1 MSDSVDSTNP
11 GGAGTGDAPPTKS
24 SLKSLEAARTGV
36 ANPEEVSLFGICD
49 GQGDPY
55 TGFTWEQMENNAPQ
69 TGVPSL
75 HPLGMIQAR
84 PAEAMSSSEPSQ
96 SGPSY
101 TAPAHSVS
109 NASNLHLEEDIQ
121 SLIDHPKVKH
131 SLSWIPEFSWHDSHL
146 LFDGQPLEL
155 PETRDGQLSRGGP
168 SSEHGLSLSQWSV
181 PQIREPDC
189 GHERSQISAIL
200 GVGSFVNSDKHW
212 DEKPEVAS
220 EILSVSTDISLSVTT
235 FKGEFIEA
243 GLPAQVEIALQ
254 KTVNNIV
261 EILVDYY
268 CRSYAPQK
276 QSLAAKRKLADK
288 SSSTSTKS
296 SRASI
301 KRKGA
306 KPGSR
311 KGQAIDGDGESEDEE
326 SSGNRQSPSETDTP
340 VEQILFLAC
349 PFMKWNPREYRHSC
363 IKKLR
368 DMHGLKKHIQ
378 EKHFVNHCPKCFMR
392 PSEDTKVIPP
402 HPCIEMSGL
411 SSRPTAGLITV
422 DMQAAIKERPGARL
436 PQKEKWERL
445 FKIIFP
451 QEPIPSSPYLDH
463 EVALFL
469 CEIDK
474 FVCQPSVKHRIRG
487 TIQESQLEHCVDSLW
502 QRIDELVLE
511 RLVPEILDVLNSNVI
526 GMNACLASD
535 QITVDHAQSISTL
548 ERGIPG
554 NLSDFDSRGFG
565 SGQNESATIHSGV
578 LTEVDD
584 ATTPIPTPFAN
595 QPDIGVWEISTRP
608 EATDTYGLFCPDVAG
623 ITNFEAISS
632 GPFSS
637 PGVGH
642 FPWYGEQ
649 EMFEM
654 EPEQARGDEIL
665 FQWP

>member
-1 MSDSVDSTNP
+1 M
-11 GGAGTGDAPPTKS
+11 
-24 SLKSLEAARTGV
+24 
-36 ANPEEVSLFGICD
+36 ANPEEVSLFGIGD

-55 TGFTWEQMENNAPQ
+55 TGFTWEQTENNAPQ
-69 TGVPSL
+69 AGVPSL

-84 PAEAMSSSEPSQ
+84 PTEAMSCSEPSQ

-101 TAPAHSVS
+101 TAPAQSTSHAGNS
-109 NASNLHLEEDIQ
+109 HLDVLIQ
-121 SLIDHPKVKH
+121 GLIDDPMPNR
-131 SLSWIPEFSWHDSHL
+131 SLSWIPEFSWQDPHL
-146 LFDGQPLEL
+146 WFDDQDARLCFDVQPLEL

-168 SSEHGLSLSQWSV
+168 SSEHGLPLSQWSV
-181 PQIREPDC
+181 PHIREPDC

-200 GVGSFVNSDKHW
+200 GVGSFVNPDEHW
-212 DEKPEVAS
+212 DENNLPEKLEVAS
-220 EILSVSTDISLSVTT
+220 EIFSVSTDISLSVTT

-340 VEQILFLAC
+340 VEQTLFLAC

-378 EKHFVNHCPKCFMR
+378 EKHFVNHCPECFMR
-392 PSEDTKVIPP
+392 PSEDTTVIPP

-411 SSRPTAGLITV
+411 SPRPTAGLITV
-422 DMQAAIKERPGARL
+422 DMQAAIKERLGARL
-436 PQKEKWERL
+436 SQKEKWERL

-463 EVALFL
+463 EMALFL
-469 CEIDK
+469 CKIDK
-474 FVCQPSVKHRIRG
+474 FSCQPSVKHRIRR
-487 TIQESQLEHCVDSLW
+487 TIQESQLETYFDRLW
-502 QRIDELVLE
+502 KRIDELVLE
-511 RLVPEILDVLNSNVI
+511 RLVPEILDVLNPNVI
-526 GMNACLASD
+526 GMNTWLASD

-554 NLSDFDSRGFG
+554 NLSEFDWRGFG
-565 SGQNESATIHSGV
+565 SGQNESTTIHSGV

-584 ATTPIPTPFAN
+584 TTTPIPTPFAN
-595 QPDIGVWEISTRP
+595 QPDIGVWEISSRRP

-637 PGVGH
+637 PGVGNV
-642 FPWYGEQ
+642 PGYSGQ
-649 EMFEM
+649 VMFEM
-654 EPEQARGDEIL
+654 ELDQMRGDETL